1 MFSESSQASKA
12 DITILT
18 EELDSYPQ
26 QVWIFIGVF
35 LSVVGCFQWS
45 SHIHSKFAR
54 RTHHESDE
62 ETAPIHN
69 IQYKFS
75 LRRIPLAFINF
86 YRVVA
91 FRWTLEI
98 GKSYTLNMAEV
109 FVTVAYIALLLAYA
123 FINTTS
129 VEGQKLDV
137 FYWSNRIAVL
147 ASSQFPI
154 VTALGTKNNLVSLVT
169 GISYDRLNYIHRM
182 MARTCFMLLCIHG
195 VGEVIYPSAQNTS
208 NNNWVQAGTISL
220 IAFAVVIVVSLRP
233 VRSNIYE
240 LFFYVHFIGVLIF
253 LVAAYFHTNGI
264 FGSYWVWPSFVIWAL
279 DRFIRVVRL
288 IVFNHSYFGFKSG
301 SGTMDAT
308 TEMLS
313 EDIVRVRLRRPPHFH
328 WSPGQAAY
336 LIMPSVST
344 LPFEAHP
351 FTIASFD
358 SSLLSTAETEDQSG
372 SGENHETQVLGSSN
386 SLWKE
391 LVFLVNVHGG
401 FTKKLKEVA
410 ATKGTVKVF
419 VDGPYGPSADLGSYD
434 TSVLVAGG
442 SGISYTLPVLLS
454 VIEQVRKGKSS
465 CKRVVFIWSIRQA
478 GYVQW
483 IEEALIKAVQL
494 APPSLTVSIRIFNTG
509 SPSTTQSMEEVSGLS
524 NPDPTEKNVT
534 FEQVV
539 TRKSPSTSS
548 MLLSLRGVKMESG
561 RSDLDALLKEE
572 VSMASGR
579 MSVSVC
585 GSHGIARAVRHAL
598 RFPVSGPSSVLSGGP
613 SVTLY
618 VESFGYA

>member
-1 MFSESSQASKA
+1 MFSESSQVSKA

-18 EELDSYPQ
+18 EQLDSYPQ
-26 QVWIFIGVF
+26 QVWIYIGIF
-35 LSVVGCFQWS
+35 LFVVGFFQWG

-109 FVTVAYIALLLAYA
+109 LVTVTYIALLLAYA

-195 VGEVIYPSAQNTS
+195 VGEVIYPSAQKTS
-208 NNNWVQAGTISL
+208 NNDWVQAGTIAL

-233 VRSNIYE
+233 VRSNVYE

-264 FGSYWVWPSFVIWAL
+264 FGSYWIWPSFMIWAL

-288 IVFNHSYFGFKSG
+288 VVFNHSYFGFKSG

-313 EDIVRVRLRRPPHFH
+313 EDIVRVRLRRPSHFH

-509 SPSTTQSMEEVSGLS
+509 SPTTTQSMEEVSGLS
-524 NPDPTEKNVT
+524 NPTEKIVT
-534 FEQVV
+534 FEQ
-539 TRKSPSTSS
+539 TSS

-613 SVTLY
+613 SVTLF

>member
-1 MFSESSQASKA
+1 MFSESSQVSKA

-18 EELDSYPQ
+18 QQLDTYPQ
-26 QVWIFIGVF
+26 QVWVFIGVS
-35 LSVVGCFQWS
+35 LSIIGCFQWG

-54 RTHHESDE
+54 RRHHESDE

-75 LRRIPLAFINF
+75 LRRIPLAIINF

-109 FVTVAYIALLLAYA
+109 LVTMTYIALLLTYA

-129 VEGQKLDV
+129 VEGQKLDI

-195 VGEVIYPSAQNTS
+195 VGEVIYPSAQKTS
-208 NNNWVQAGTISL
+208 NNDWVQAGTIAL
-220 IAFAVVIVVSLRP
+220 IALAVVIVVSLRP
-233 VRSNIYE
+233 VRSKVYE
-240 LFFYVHFIGVLIF
+240 LFFYVHFIGVLAF
-253 LVAAYFHTNGI
+253 LVAAYFHANGI
-264 FGSYWVWPSFVIWAL
+264 YGSYWIWPSLVIWAL
-279 DRFIRVVRL
+279 DRFVRVVRL
-288 IVFNHSYFGFKSG
+288 AVFNHSYFGFKSG

-372 SGENHETQVLGSSN
+372 GGENHETQVLGSSN

-419 VDGPYGPSADLGSYD
+419 VDGPYGPSVDLGSYD
-434 TSVLVAGG
+434 TSVFVAGG
-442 SGISYTLPVLLS
+442 SGISYTVPVLLS

-478 GYVQW
+478 GYVRW

-509 SPSTTQSMEEVSGLS
+509 SPSMTQSMEEVSGLP
-524 NPDPTEKNVT
+524 NITEKIVT
-534 FEQVV
+534 FE
-539 TRKSPSTSS
+539 PTSS

-585 GSHGIARAVRHAL
+585 GSYGIARAVRHAL

>member
-1 MFSESSQASKA
+1 MFSESSQVSKA
-12 DITILT
+12 DITIVT
-18 EELDSYPQ
+18 QDLDKYPQ

-35 LSVVGCFQWS
+35 PLVVGCFQWG

-54 RTHHESDE
+54 RRHHESDE

-75 LRRIPLAFINF
+75 LRRIPLAIINF

-109 FVTVAYIALLLAYA
+109 FVTMAYIALLLTYA

-195 VGEVIYPSAQNTS
+195 VGEVIYPSAQKTS
-208 NNNWVQAGTISL
+208 NDDWVQAGTIAL

-233 VRSNIYE
+233 VRSNLYE

-264 FGSYWVWPSFVIWAL
+264 FGSYWIWPSFVVWGL

-288 IVFNHSYFGFKSG
+288 VVFNHSYFGFKSG

-358 SSLLSTAETEDQSG
+358 SSLLSTAETEDQLG
-372 SGENHETQVLGSSN
+372 SGENYETQVLGSSN

-494 APPSLTVSIRIFNTG
+494 APPSLTVSIRIFITG

-524 NPDPTEKNVT
+524 NPTEKNVT

-539 TRKSPSTSS
+539 TRKSPLTSS